1 MAGNA
6 FERPASGDDG
16 DQIGLDLCGPLN
28 DPDSGAIGRFGL
40 DQAGQPRR
48 RDGGHMKIKKRGVQ
62 RPDPALGEKQP

>member
-1 MAGNA
+1 MARKA
-6 FERPASGDDG
+6 FESLASGDDG
-16 DQIGLDLCGPLN
+16 DQIGLDLCERLN
-28 DPDSGAIGRFGL
+28 NLDSGAIGRFGL